1 MNPAIEQ
8 LPRIAVLGAGRVG
21 SAMARVTVEAG
32 YDVSMAASAD
42 PQKIALI
49 AQILTPGAEP
59 RWAADAI
66 ERADVVMLAIPLHR
80 FDAFDASS
88 LDGKLVVDLMN
99 YWAPTDGVQQL
110 FENELLSSSEVVQQR
125 LAGSTVVKAFNHI
138 GYHEL
143 ESERRPVGAADRK
156 ALGVASDDAA
166 AADVVA
172 RIVERIGYDVV
183 TLDSLA
189 AGRSFEP
196 GGPVFG
202 ATLDRA
208 EFDAA
213 VRVELAA

>member
-1 MNPAIEQ
+1 MNAPIEQ

-42 PQKIALI
+42 PEKIALI
-49 AQILTPGAEP
+49 AQIVTPGAVP

-66 ERADVVMLAIPLHR
+66 ARADVVMLAIPLHR

-110 FENELLSSSEVVQQR
+110 FESELSSSEIVQRR
-125 LAGSTVVKAFNHI
+125 LTGSTVVKAFNHI

-143 ESERRPVGAADRK
+143 ESERRPVGAVDRK

-166 AADVVA
+166 AAHVVA

-202 ATLDRA
+202 ATLDSA

-213 VRVELAA
+213 VRVSQAA

>member
-1 MNPAIEQ
+1 MNASSEL

-32 YDVSMAASAD
+32 YDVSMAASGD
-42 PQKIALI
+42 PQRLALI

-66 ERADVVMLAIPLHR
+66 ARADVVMLAIPLHR
-80 FDAFDASS
+80 FDAFDASL

-110 FENELLSSSEVVQQR
+110 FETELSSSEIVQHR

-143 ESERRPVGAADRK
+143 ESERRAVGAADRK
-156 ALGVASDDAA
+156 ALGVAADDAA

-172 RIVERIGYDVV
+172 GIVERIGYDVV

-213 VRVELAA
+213 VRVSLAA